1 MNKENLFK
9 LKFPIGEYN
18 PPNTINQE
26 HINDWIA
33 SIEAFPGKVKKL
45 TQNLTI
51 EQKNWKYRPDGWKI
65 KQVVHHCADSH
76 INSITRFKLAVTEEN
91 PKIRPYYE
99 DRWAE
104 LIDSHDDDLED
115 SLMLLTGLHNKWV
128 KLLKSFSS
136 TDLKKEFI
144 HPEHGRKFVLDEAI
158 GMYAWHSNHHL
169 AHIEQA
175 LDAGG
180 KYN

>member
-1 MNKENLFK
+1 MTVEQLYQ

-18 PPNTINQE
+18 PPKEINPQ
-26 HINDWIA
+26 HVSDWIQ
-33 SIEAFPGKVKKL
+33 SIESFPKKVKEL
-45 TQNLTI
+45 TQHLTI
-51 EQKNWKYRPDGWKI
+51 EQKNWRYRPNGWKI

-76 INSITRFKLAVTEEN
+76 INSITRFKLAVTEDN
-91 PKIRPYYE
+91 PTIRPYYE

-104 LIDSHDDDLED
+104 LIDSHDDNLED

-128 KLLKSFSS
+128 KLLKNFSA

-158 GMYAWHSNHHL
+158 GMYAWHCNHHL
-169 AHIEQA
+169 AHIKQG
-175 LDAGG
+175 LDAKG
-180 KYN
+180 KFD